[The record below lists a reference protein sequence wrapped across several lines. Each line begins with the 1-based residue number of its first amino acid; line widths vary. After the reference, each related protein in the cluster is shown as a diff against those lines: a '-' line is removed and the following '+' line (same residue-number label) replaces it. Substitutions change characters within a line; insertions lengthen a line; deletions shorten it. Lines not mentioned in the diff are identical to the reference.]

1 MATGAAARHFTLVGR
16 DLPLARHARPPPA
29 TRILAGM
36 LWAFLPIAI
45 LVTITPGA
53 GTANV
58 VRSALRGGWRSG
70 VLTIAGNSCGVVTW
84 GLLSVVGVSALIAAS
99 EIAFLVLKI
108 TGACVLVW
116 LGVQSLRHAGRPVDA
131 VPRSSRRPFRDGLVT
146 SLANPKLA
154 IFFVALFPQF
164 VGDRGS
170 VLPTTL
176 LMVALVVALDFVWY
190 TTLAVLVSRA
200 RAAYSGSRL
209 SRRVERLT
217 GVVLIALG
225 ARVALEQR

>member
-1 MATGAAARHFTLVGR
+1 M
-16 DLPLARHARPPPA
+16 
-29 TRILAGM
+29 M
-36 LWAFLPIAI
+36 LWAFLPIAV

-70 VLTIAGNSCGVVTW
+70 VLTIAGNSLGVVAW
-84 GLLSVVGVSALIAAS
+84 GLLSVLGVSALVAAS
-99 EIAFLVLKI
+99 EVAFLVLKI

-131 VPRSSRRPFRDGLVT
+131 GSVRFAHPFRDGLVT

-154 IFFVALFPQF
+154 IFFVALLPQF

-176 LMVALVVALDFVWY
+176 LMIALIVMLDFVWY

-209 SRRVERLT
+209 ARRVERLT
-217 GVVLIALG
+217 GVVLIGLG
-225 ARVALEQR
+225 ARLALEQR

>member
-1 MATGAAARHFTLVGR
+1 MRA
-16 DLPLARHARPPPA
+16 
-29 TRILAGM
+29 RILRGM
-36 LWAFLPIAI
+36 LWAFLPIAV
-45 LVTITPGA
+45 LVTVTPGA
-53 GTANV
+53 ATANII
-58 VRSALRGGWRSG
+58 RSALRGGWRSG
-70 VLTIAGNSCGVVTW
+70 VWTIAGNSVGVVAW
-84 GLLSVVGVSALIAAS
+84 GLLSVLGVSALVAAS
-99 EIAFLVLKI
+99 EIAFVVLKV

-116 LGVQSLRHAGRPVDA
+116 LGVQTLRHAGGSVDA
-131 VPRSSRRPFRDGLVT
+131 VPRVVSRPFRDGLVT

-176 LMVALVVALDFVWY
+176 LMIALIVALDFCWY

-200 RAAYSGSRL
+200 RGVYSESRL
-209 SRRVERLT
+209 ARRVERTT
-217 GVVLIALG
+217 GAVLIALG

>member
-1 MATGAAARHFTLVGR
+1 M
-16 DLPLARHARPPPA
+16 
-29 TRILAGM
+29 I
-36 LWAFLPIAI
+36 WAFLPIAV

-70 VLTIAGNSCGVVTW
+70 VLTIAGNSVGVVVW
-84 GLLSVVGVSALIAAS
+84 GLLSVLGVSALIAAS
-99 EIAFLVLKI
+99 EVAFLVLKV

-116 LGVQSLRHAGRPVDA
+116 LGVQSLRHAGQPVDA
-131 VPRSSRRPFRDGLVT
+131 VPRAGRRPFRDGLVT
-146 SLANPKLA
+146 SVANPKLA
-154 IFFVALFPQF
+154 IFFIALFPQF

-176 LMVALVVALDFVWY
+176 LMVALVVMLDFVWY

-217 GVVLIALG
+217 GVVLIGLG

>member
-1 MATGAAARHFTLVGR
+1 
-16 DLPLARHARPPPA
+16 
-29 TRILAGM
+29 M
-36 LWAFLPIAI
+36 LWAFLPIAV

-70 VLTIAGNSCGVVTW
+70 VLTIAGNSVGVIAW
-84 GLLSVVGVSALIAAS
+84 GLLSVLGVSALIAAS
-99 EIAFLVLKI
+99 EIAFLVLKV

-131 VPRSSRRPFRDGLVT
+131 VPRAGRRPFRDGLVT

-164 VGDRGS
+164 VGERAS

-217 GVVLIALG
+217 GVVLIGLG

>member
-1 MATGAAARHFTLVGR
+1 
-16 DLPLARHARPPPA
+16 
-29 TRILAGM
+29 M
-36 LWAFLPIAI
+36 LWAFLPIAV

-70 VLTIAGNSCGVVTW
+70 VLTIAGNSVGVIAW
-84 GLLSVVGVSALIAAS
+84 GLLSVLGVSALIAAS
-99 EIAFLVLKI
+99 EIAFLVLKV

-131 VPRSSRRPFRDGLVT
+131 VPRAGRRPFRDGLVT
-146 SLANPKLA
+146 SHANPKLA

-164 VGDRGS
+164 VGERAS

-217 GVVLIALG
+217 GVVLIGLG

>member
-1 MATGAAARHFTLVGR
+1 MPSGSAVRQATLVWRRVPPARH
-16 DLPLARHARPPPA
+16 A

-36 LWAFLPIAI
+36 LWAFLPIAV

-70 VLTIAGNSCGVVTW
+70 VLTIAGNSVGVVIW
-84 GLLSVVGVSALIAAS
+84 GLLSVLGVSALIAAS
-99 EIAFLVLKI
+99 EVAFLVLKV

-131 VPRSSRRPFRDGLVT
+131 VPRAGRRPFRDGLVT
-146 SLANPKLA
+146 SVANPKLA
-154 IFFVALFPQF
+154 IFFIALFPQF

-176 LMVALVVALDFVWY
+176 LMVALVVTLDFVWY

-217 GVVLIALG
+217 GVVLIGLG

>member
-1 MATGAAARHFTLVGR
+1 MPSGAAVCPATSVWGQV
-16 DLPLARHARPPPA
+16 PLAPRHA
-29 TRILAGM
+29 TRILGRV
-36 LWAFLPIAI
+36 LWAFLPIAV
-45 LVTITPGA
+45 LVTLTPGA
-53 GTANV
+53 GMANV
-58 VRSALRGGWRSG
+58 VRNALRGGWRAG
-70 VLTIAGNSCGVVTW
+70 VSAIAGNSCGVVTW
-84 GLLSVVGVSALIAAS
+84 GLSSVLGVSALIAAS

-116 LGVQSLRHAGRPVDA
+116 LGMQSIRHAGRPVDA
-131 VPRSSRRPFRDGLVT
+131 VPHASRRPFRDGLVT

-190 TTLAVLVSRA
+190 TALAVLVSRA
-200 RAAYSGSRL
+200 RAAYPGSRL
-209 SRRVERLT
+209 SRRIERLT
-217 GVVLIALG
+217 GAALIALG

>member
-1 MATGAAARHFTLVGR
+1 
-16 DLPLARHARPPPA
+16 
-29 TRILAGM
+29 M
-36 LWAFLPIAI
+36 LWAFLPIAV

-70 VLTIAGNSCGVVTW
+70 VLTIAGNSVGVVVW
-84 GLLSVVGVSALIAAS
+84 GLLSVLGVSALVAAS

-131 VPRSSRRPFRDGLVT
+131 VAPRAGRPFTDGLVT

-154 IFFVALFPQF
+154 VFFVALFPQF
-164 VGDRGS
+164 VGARGD
-170 VLPTTL
+170 VLVTTL
-176 LMVALVVALDFVWY
+176 AMAGMIVCFDVVWY
-190 TTLAVLVSRA
+190 STLAVLASRA
-200 RAAYSGSRL
+200 KAGFLRSRAGRWM
-209 SRRVERLT
+209 ERST
-217 GVVLIALG
+217 GAVLIALG
-225 ARVALEQR
+225 VRVALTGGDARL

>member
-1 MATGAAARHFTLVGR
+1 MATRLTARHLTLVWR
-16 DLPLARHARPPPA
+16 NVPLARHAI
-29 TRILAGM
+29 RILAGM
-36 LWAFLPIAI
+36 LWAFLPIAV

-70 VLTIAGNSCGVVTW
+70 VLTIAGNSVGVVVW
-84 GLLSVVGVSALIAAS
+84 GLLSVLGVSALIAAS

-131 VPRSSRRPFRDGLVT
+131 VPRAGRRPFRDGLVT
-146 SLANPKLA
+146 SAANPKLA

-176 LMVALVVALDFVWY
+176 LMIALIVALDFVWY

-200 RAAYSGSRL
+200 RAAYTGSRV

-217 GVVLIALG
+217 GAVLIGLG

>member
-1 MATGAAARHFTLVGR
+1 
-16 DLPLARHARPPPA
+16 
-29 TRILAGM
+29 M
-36 LWAFLPIAI
+36 LWAFLPIAV

-70 VLTIAGNSCGVVTW
+70 VLTIAGNSIGVIAW
-84 GLLSVVGVSALIAAS
+84 GLLSVLGVSALIAAS
-99 EIAFLVLKI
+99 EIAFLVLKV

-131 VPRSSRRPFRDGLVT
+131 VPRAGRRPFRDGLVT

-164 VGDRGS
+164 VGERGS

-190 TTLAVLVSRA
+190 TALAVLVSRA

-217 GVVLIALG
+217 GVVLIGLG
-225 ARVALEQR
+225 ARVAVEQR

>member
-1 MATGAAARHFTLVGR
+1 MPSSSPARQCTSVWVAATLPRH
-16 DLPLARHARPPPA
+16 P
-29 TRILAGM
+29 TRILVGV

-45 LVTITPGA
+45 LVTVTPGA

-58 VRSALRGGWRSG
+58 IRSALRGGWRSG
-70 VLTIAGNSCGVVTW
+70 VLTIAGNSVGVVIW
-84 GLLSVVGVSALIAAS
+84 GLLSVLGVSALIAAS
-99 EIAFLVLKI
+99 EVAFLVLKV

-131 VPRSSRRPFRDGLVT
+131 VPRAGRRPFRDGLVT
-146 SLANPKLA
+146 SVANPKLA
-154 IFFVALFPQF
+154 IFFIALFPQF

-176 LMVALVVALDFVWY
+176 LMVALVVMLDFVWY

-217 GVVLIALG
+217 GVVLIGLG

>member
-1 MATGAAARHFTLVGR
+1 
-16 DLPLARHARPPPA
+16 
-29 TRILAGM
+29 M
-36 LWAFLPIAI
+36 LWAFLPIAV

-70 VLTIAGNSCGVVTW
+70 VLTIAGNSVGVVVW
-84 GLLSVVGVSALIAAS
+84 GLLSVLGVSALVAAS

-131 VPRSSRRPFRDGLVT
+131 VAPRSTRPFTDGLVT

-154 IFFVALFPQF
+154 IFFVALLPQF

-170 VLPTTL
+170 VVPTTL
-176 LMVALVVALDFVWY
+176 LMIALIVMLDFVWY

-217 GVVLIALG
+217 GAVLIALG

>member
-1 MATGAAARHFTLVGR
+1 
-16 DLPLARHARPPPA
+16 
-29 TRILAGM
+29 M
-36 LWAFLPIAI
+36 LWAFLPIAV

-70 VLTIAGNSCGVVTW
+70 VLTIAGNSVGVIAW
-84 GLLSVVGVSALIAAS
+84 GLLSVLSVSALIAAS
-99 EIAFLVLKI
+99 EIAFLVLKV

-131 VPRSSRRPFRDGLVT
+131 VPRAGRRPFRDGLVT

-164 VGDRGS
+164 VGERAS

-217 GVVLIALG
+217 GVVLIGLG

>member
-1 MATGAAARHFTLVGR
+1 MIA
-16 DLPLARHARPPPA
+16 P
-29 TRILAGM
+29 RILRDV
-36 LWAFLPIAI
+36 LWAFLPIAV

-53 GTANV
+53 ATANII
-58 VRSALRGGWRSG
+58 RSALRGGWRSG
-70 VLTIAGNSCGVVTW
+70 VWTIAGNSVGVVAW
-84 GLLSVVGVSALIAAS
+84 GLLSVLGVSALVAAS
-99 EIAFLVLKI
+99 EIAFVVLKV

-116 LGVQSLRHAGRPVDA
+116 LGVQTLRHAGGPVDA
-131 VPRSSRRPFRDGLVT
+131 VPRIASRPFRDGLVT

-170 VLPTTL
+170 VVPTTL
-176 LMVALVVALDFVWY
+176 LMIALIVALDFCWY

-200 RAAYSGSRL
+200 RRVYSGSRL
-209 SRRVERLT
+209 ARRVERTT
-217 GVVLIALG
+217 GAVLIALG

>member
-1 MATGAAARHFTLVGR
+1 
-16 DLPLARHARPPPA
+16 
-29 TRILAGM
+29 M
-36 LWAFLPIAI
+36 LWAFLPIAV
-45 LVTITPGA
+45 LVTLTPGA

-58 VRSALRGGWRSG
+58 IRSALRGGWRSG
-70 VLTIAGNSCGVVTW
+70 VLTIAGNSVGVIVW
-84 GLLSVVGVSALIAAS
+84 GLLSVLGVSALIAAS
-99 EIAFLVLKI
+99 EVAFLVLKI

-131 VPRSSRRPFRDGLVT
+131 VPRAGRRPFVDGLIT
-146 SLANPKLA
+146 STANPKLA
-154 IFFVALFPQF
+154 IFFIALFPQF

-190 TTLAVLVSRA
+190 TALAVLVSRA
-200 RAAYSGSRL
+200 RDAYSGSRL

-217 GVVLIALG
+217 GVVLIGLG

>member
-1 MATGAAARHFTLVGR
+1 MPPGGGAESTW
-16 DLPLARHARPPPA
+16 RP
-29 TRILAGM
+29 RILAGM

-58 VRSALRGGWRSG
+58 IRSALRGGWRSG
-70 VLTIAGNSCGVVTW
+70 VLTIAGNSVGVVLW
-84 GLLSVVGVSALIAAS
+84 GLLSVLGVSALIAAS
-99 EIAFLVLKI
+99 EVAFLVLKI

-131 VPRSSRRPFRDGLVT
+131 VPLRSGHRPFVDGLIT
-146 SLANPKLA
+146 STANPKLA
-154 IFFVALFPQF
+154 IFFIALFPQF

-190 TTLAVLVSRA
+190 TALAVLVSRA

-217 GVVLIALG
+217 GVVLIGLG

>member
-1 MATGAAARHFTLVGR
+1 
-16 DLPLARHARPPPA
+16 
-29 TRILAGM
+29 
-36 LWAFLPIAI
+36 
-45 LVTITPGA
+45 
-53 GTANV
+53 
-58 VRSALRGGWRSG
+58 
-70 VLTIAGNSCGVVTW
+70 VLTIAGNSVGVVVW
-84 GLLSVVGVSALIAAS
+84 GLLSVLGVSALIAAS
-99 EIAFLVLKI
+99 EVAFLVLKI

-131 VPRSSRRPFRDGLVT
+131 VPSRSGHRPFADGLIT
-146 SLANPKLA
+146 STANPKLA
-154 IFFVALFPQF
+154 IFFIALFPQF

-170 VLPTTL
+170 ALPTTL

-190 TTLAVLVSRA
+190 TALAVLVSRA

-217 GVVLIALG
+217 GVVLIGLG

>member
-1 MATGAAARHFTLVGR
+1 
-16 DLPLARHARPPPA
+16 
-29 TRILAGM
+29 M
-36 LWAFLPIAI
+36 LWAFLPIAV

-70 VLTIAGNSCGVVTW
+70 VLTIAGNSVGVIVW
-84 GLLSVVGVSALIAAS
+84 GLLSVLGVSALIAAS
-99 EIAFLVLKI
+99 EVAFLVLKI
-108 TGACVLVW
+108 TGACMLVW

-131 VPRSSRRPFRDGLVT
+131 VPRGGRRPFRDGLVT

-190 TTLAVLVSRA
+190 TTLAVVVSRA

-217 GVVLIALG
+217 GAVLIALG
-225 ARVALEQR
+225 ARVALEHQ

>member
-1 MATGAAARHFTLVGR
+1 MPSGSAVRQTTLVWR
-16 DLPLARHARPPPA
+16 RVPLARHA

-36 LWAFLPIAI
+36 LWAFLPIAV

-70 VLTIAGNSCGVVTW
+70 VLTIAGNSVGVVIW
-84 GLLSVVGVSALIAAS
+84 GLLSVLGVSALIAAS
-99 EIAFLVLKI
+99 EVAFLVLKV

-131 VPRSSRRPFRDGLVT
+131 VPRAGRRPFRDGLVT
-146 SLANPKLA
+146 SVANPKLA
-154 IFFVALFPQF
+154 IFFIALFPQF

-176 LMVALVVALDFVWY
+176 LMVALVVMLDFVWY

-217 GVVLIALG
+217 GVVLIGLG

>member
-1 MATGAAARHFTLVGR
+1 
-16 DLPLARHARPPPA
+16 
-29 TRILAGM
+29 M
-36 LWAFLPIAI
+36 LWAFLPIAV

-70 VLTIAGNSCGVVTW
+70 VLTIAGNSIGVIAW
-84 GLLSVVGVSALIAAS
+84 GLLSVLGVSALIAAS
-99 EIAFLVLKI
+99 EIAFLVLKV

-116 LGVQSLRHAGRPVDA
+116 LGVQSLRHACRPVDA
-131 VPRSSRRPFRDGLVT
+131 VPRAGRRPFRDGLVT

-164 VGDRGS
+164 VGERGS

-190 TTLAVLVSRA
+190 TALAVLVSRA

-217 GVVLIALG
+217 GVVLIGLG

>member
-1 MATGAAARHFTLVGR
+1 MLGGV
-16 DLPLARHARPPPA
+16 
-29 TRILAGM
+29 
-36 LWAFLPIAI
+36 LWAFLPIAM

-58 VRSALRGGWRSG
+58 VRNALRGGWRSG
-70 VLTIAGNSCGVVTW
+70 VLTITGNSLGVIVW
-84 GLLSVVGVSALIAAS
+84 GLLSVLGVSALIAAS
-99 EIAFLVLKI
+99 EIAFLVLKV

-131 VPRSSRRPFRDGLVT
+131 VPRAGTRPFRDGLVT
-146 SLANPKLA
+146 SMANPKLA

-200 RAAYSGSRL
+200 RAAYAGSRL
-209 SRRVERLT
+209 ARRVEQLT
-217 GVVLIALG
+217 GAVLIALG

>member
-1 MATGAAARHFTLVGR
+1 
-16 DLPLARHARPPPA
+16 
-29 TRILAGM
+29 M
-36 LWAFLPIAI
+36 LWAFLPIAV

-70 VLTIAGNSCGVVTW
+70 VLTIAGNSVGVVVW
-84 GLLSVVGVSALIAAS
+84 GLLSVLGVSALIAAS
-99 EIAFLVLKI
+99 EVAFLVLKV

-116 LGVQSLRHAGRPVDA
+116 LGVQSLRHAGRPLDA
-131 VPRSSRRPFRDGLVT
+131 VPPRSGHRPFADGLVT
-146 SLANPKLA
+146 SVANPKLA
-154 IFFVALFPQF
+154 IFFIALFPQF

-176 LMVALVVALDFVWY
+176 LMVALVVTLDFVWY

-217 GVVLIALG
+217 GVVLIGLG